1 MHQLEIWHIHLNR
14 NKIKL
19 IIFRIHCAIIK
30 AVHSLTYGDTAR
42 GWVGIEPLKDKLV
55 LFDSRLHDFFAT
67 TAEVF
72 PSAPTWIDTGKNGLD
87 ANSKTL
93 KSDTLS
99 VIGNKD
105 KWIY

>member
-1 MHQLEIWHIHLNR
+1 M
-14 NKIKL
+14 
-19 IIFRIHCAIIK
+19 
-30 AVHSLTYGDTAR
+30 AR

-55 LFDSRLHDFFAT
+55 LFDNRLRDFFAT

-72 PSAPTWIDTGKNGLD
+72 PSKPTWIDTGKDGLD

-93 KSDTLS
+93 KTDTLS
-99 VIGNKD
+99 VTVNKD